1 MAEGPQET
9 DEAAYDRFVSENL
22 RRNYTAHFL
31 HGCFGMTGFR
41 LVNAPTFV
49 PAYLH
54 SLSASDA
61 VVGASLAL
69 QQLGGVLSPII
80 GASQIEHRKRIL
92 PVSVRLGLL
101 MRIQVLGLA
110 LSGWFLTG
118 ATALG
123 AAMLF
128 LFLLGVFQGP
138 QRVAFQFLLAK
149 VIPVRLRG
157 RLQAWRNVIGGLIA
171 AVLSYGAGAFLVST
185 NALGNGYAATF
196 FLAFALTS
204 LGLILLQAL
213 MREPE
218 PPSVRARTS
227 LSDRIRDVPALLR
240 DDRGFAWFLLAR
252 SLAMGS
258 RIAQPFFF
266 LFAASALGVSAD
278 DPVRFGALLALLSL
292 AYMGADTLSNLLW
305 GYLADRGG
313 FRSTFL
319 IGVGTYLVSILLLAL
334 ARGEAAAV
342 VAFFGLGLAQSAYVM
357 STTNIVMEYGHSH
370 DVPMRMA
377 LSNTAEGVM
386 GTLAPLIGGALAL
399 AGGYPLAFAV
409 SALSMAAA
417 LAVGL
422 LRMDEPRRRS

>member
-1 MAEGPQET
+1 MTSAPAD
-9 DEAAYDRFVSENL
+9 DEDAFDKFVRDNL

-41 LVNAPTFV
+41 LVSAPTFV

-61 VVGASLAL
+61 VVGLGLSL
-69 QQLGGVLSPII
+69 QQLGGILSPII

-110 LSGWFLTG
+110 LSGWLLTG
-118 ATALG
+118 SAALG
-123 AAMLF
+123 AALFF

-138 QRVAFQFLLAK
+138 QRIAFQFLLAK
-149 VIPVRLRG
+149 VIPVQMRG

-171 AVLSYGAGAFLVST
+171 AALSYVAGLFLVST
-185 NALGNGYAATF
+185 NAWGNGYAATF
-196 FLAFALTS
+196 FLAFVLTS
-204 LGLILLQAL
+204 IGLILLQAL
-213 MREPE
+213 MREPS
-218 PPSVRARTS
+218 PPSVRERTT
-227 LSDRIRDVPALLR
+227 LRERLRDFPALLR
-240 DDRGFAWFLLAR
+240 EDRGFAWFMVAR
-252 SLAMGS
+252 TLGMGT

-266 LFAASALGVSAD
+266 LYAATRLGVSAD
-278 DPVRFGALLALLSL
+278 EPVRFGALLALLSL

-313 FRSTFL
+313 FLSTFL
-319 IGVGTYLVSILLLAL
+319 IGNVVYLLSVALLFATMN
-334 ARGEAAAV
+334 EAVAV

-357 STTNIVMEYGHSH
+357 ATTNIVMEFGHRH
-370 DVPMRMA
+370 DIPMRMA

-386 GTLAPLIGGALAL
+386 GAAAPLAGALLAL
-399 AGGYPLAFAV
+399 TGGYPLALIA
-409 SALSMAAA
+409 SAAA
-417 LAVGL
+417 VACALLVGWL
-422 LRMDEPRRRS
+422 KVDEPRRRP